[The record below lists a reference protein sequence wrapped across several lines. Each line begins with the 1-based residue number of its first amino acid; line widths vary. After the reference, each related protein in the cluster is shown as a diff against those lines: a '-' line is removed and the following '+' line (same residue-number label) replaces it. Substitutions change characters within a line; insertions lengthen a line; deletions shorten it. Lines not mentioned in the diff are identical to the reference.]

1 MLLLY
6 IQVVNAE
13 EYDAETG
20 FYYVS
25 SRYYDPEIGR
35 FISADGEISGIGG
48 NVLGY
53 NLFAYCFNNPV
64 NYSDPTGNWP
74 KLSTIFKGVAVAAA
88 AVAAVAA
95 CVVAAPV
102 LAGVGVASGLAAT
115 AASVATTALCV
126 SGVAST
132 AAIVT
137 SVVENTSRKK
147 NTRDQSVYVMKNQSD
162 EVAYVGRT
170 NDPSRRQREH
180 EKDIRKADLQPL
192 EVVFTGLTKN
202 QARVV
207 EQVLISAY
215 GINNLYN
222 ARREIAVG
230 NISKYS
236 EYVGSTIS
244 LFGSF
249 YESEMLNLMGR

>member
-1 MLLLY
+1 MVG
-6 IQVVNAE
+6 IGQVVVKYE
-13 EYDAETG
+13 DL
-20 FYYVS
+20 
-25 SRYYDPEIGR
+25 
-35 FISADGEISGIGG
+35 GIG
-48 NVLGY
+48 NAL
-53 NLFAYCFNNPV
+53 P
-64 NYSDPTGNWP
+64 
-74 KLSTIFKGVAVAAA
+74 KGVAVAAA
-88 AVAAVAA
+88 AVAVVAA

-102 LAGVGVASGLAAT
+102 LAGVGVASGVVAGAT
-115 AASVATTALCV
+115 SVATTALCV
-126 SGVAST
+126 SGVAGT

-180 EKDIRKADLQPL
+180 DKDISKADLQPL

-236 EYVGSTIS
+236 EHVGSTIS